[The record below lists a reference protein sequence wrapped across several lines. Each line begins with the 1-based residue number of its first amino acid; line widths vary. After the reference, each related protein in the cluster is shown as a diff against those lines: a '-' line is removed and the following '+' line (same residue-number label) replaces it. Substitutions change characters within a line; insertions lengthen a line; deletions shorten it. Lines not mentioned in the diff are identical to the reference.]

1 MSKRKY
7 YIDRFDRGIQQSKRV
22 QFENPNVLGFTHC
35 AHFDVFT
42 DPKRMIPMP
51 GFEDQRGTANAADVL
66 DLGGIG
72 GNATKIYAVGKA
84 VSNWYG
90 QGWEYRVQI
99 TPDGS
104 YSSGTQFLTVDLS
117 NMPSTFWSNVKT
129 NGGDLR
135 VTASDGITEK
145 AIHFGNFDTVAETGT
160 LYFNTGGT
168 LDSSYYIYYGNPDAS
183 GYIETDTFGAENA
196 FGNYTLAYTLDPDDE
211 YLNMADISA
220 YELTGTGSDYSGVTS
235 PVGGGSENIRWPSL
249 APTSFG
255 NDFMISFLVNRGT
268 YTGLP
273 SVLWDFRGALRCSLT
288 TGNTLQFLLGHTS
301 GNNTYTTSSA
311 LSAST
316 WTVVTVVVNGNDL
329 DVWFDDTQVIN
340 ATAPE
345 NGTLDYSNSDFEI
358 SLFGDMAYDMIT
370 ATTNTLTSGQV
381 STYANNL
388 IDNANFWTIGSEA
401 TFTALSKTYDNLQ
414 LYSKDHSAT
423 DWEPMAAT
431 NGDPAL
437 SRNDYPTQIPVLVSG
452 SLIVFFSQDAAS
464 NGTVYINT
472 FTPSTG
478 VSTRLQSLGTL
489 GNRYPTFAVGAD
501 NIAYV
506 GNGQKIYSVTDGAA
520 TEVFDTGKDIWSLT
534 AFRDFLAI
542 ATEED
547 EKNIVETYDF
557 ARTDPISTLDFG
569 PGEVMLVAE
578 VGGYLIGVSEQSVLD
593 VFETGSTNETTL
605 PGGMSF
611 LLSDGGDAVEAI
623 FHNTETKVDPT
634 DDGRKPPIAQQAF
647 ARKSSII
654 ALGYFDDNDEK
665 KGIWELGVN
674 STGQLALNMLVVMP
688 NTYAWDHI
696 WGGYNFIYMKEGNT
710 NNDRVYRLKNG
721 DVTGDY
727 DQTSFFET
735 TAIGIDKPGTK
746 RQVKT
751 ITVGAFA
758 RQGFTGTVTV
768 KYKSNR
774 NSGSWT
780 TLLAITDFS
789 NDGSEQV
796 IRKTIKRTASGG
808 VLPTAEELQFRVES
822 TGGIEITEFEVEVEE
837 MNI

>member
-1 MSKRKY
+1 MSKRTY

-72 GNATKIYAVGKA
+72 GNATKVYAVGKA

-90 QGWEYRVQI
+90 QDWEYRVQI
-99 TPDGS
+99 TPDGA
-104 YSSGTQFLTVDLS
+104 YSTGTQFLTVDLS
-117 NMPSTFWSNVKT
+117 NMPASFWSNVKT

-145 AIHFGNFDTVAETGT
+145 AVHFGNFDTVAETGT

-168 LDSSYYIYYGNPDAS
+168 LDSSYYVYYGNADAQ
-183 GYIETDTFGAENA
+183 GYLETDTYGAENV
-196 FGNYTLAYTLDPDDE
+196 FGNLTLAYTLDPDDQ

-220 YELTGTGSDYSGVTS
+220 YELTGTGSDYNGVSS
-235 PVGGGSENIRWPSL
+235 PVGGGSDNIRWPNL

-255 NDFMISFLVNRGT
+255 NSFTISFLINRGT
-268 YTGLP
+268 YSGLP
-273 SVLWDFRGALRCSLT
+273 SVLWDFRGALRCT
-288 TGNTLQFLLGHTS
+288 QTAGNTLQFLLSHTS
-301 GNNTYTTSSA
+301 GSNTYTTSSA

-316 WTVVTVVVNGNDL
+316 WTVVTVAINGNDI
-329 DVWFDDTQVIN
+329 DVWFDDTQVVN
-340 ATAPE
+340 ATAAE
-345 NGTLDYSNSDFEI
+345 NGTLDYSNSNFEI
-358 SLFGDMAYDMIT
+358 SLFGDEAYDMIV
-370 ATTNTLTSGQV
+370 ASTNTFSSGEV

-401 TFTALSKTYDNLQ
+401 TFTALNKTYDTLQ
-414 LYSKDHSAT
+414 LYSKDHGAT
-423 DWEPMAAT
+423 DWSAVHAT
-431 NGDPAL
+431 TGQPAL

-452 SLIVFFSQDAAS
+452 DLTVFFSQDAAS
-464 NGTVYINT
+464 NGNVHINT
-472 FTPSTG
+472 FSPTSG
-478 VSTRLQSLGTL
+478 ISLRLQNLSTV
-489 GNRYPTFAVGAD
+489 GNRYPAFAVGAD

-506 GNGQKIYSVTDGAA
+506 GYGQKIYAVTAGAA
-520 TEVFDTGKDIWSLT
+520 TEVFDTGKDIWSVT
-534 AFRDFLAI
+534 AFRDLLAI
-542 ATEED
+542 ATEAD
-547 EKNIVETYDF
+547 EKNITETYDF
-557 ARTDPISTLDFG
+557 ARTDPISTIDFG
-569 PGEVMLVAE
+569 PGEVMLITE
-578 VGGYLIGVSEQSVLD
+578 IGGYLVGVSEQSVLD
-593 VFETGSTNETTL
+593 VFETGSTNDGTL

-611 LLSDGGDAVEAI
+611 MLSGGGDAEEAI
-623 FHNTETKVDPT
+623 FHDTETKVDPT
-634 DDGRKPPIAQQAF
+634 DAGRKPPISQYSF
-647 ARKSSII
+647 PRKRSVV

-665 KGIWELGVN
+665 KGIWELGIN
-674 STGQLALNMLVVMP
+674 SVGRLALNMLVVMP

-696 WGGYNFIYMKEGNT
+696 WGGYNFIYMKEGNA

-735 TAIGIDKPGTK
+735 TAIGVDRPGTK

-774 NSGSWT
+774 KSGSWT
-780 TLLAITDFS
+780 TLLAITDFD
-789 NDGSEQV
+789 NDGSSET
-796 IRKTIKRTASGG
+796 IRKTVKRTTTGN
-808 VLPTAEELQFRVES
+808 VLPTAEEIQFRVES
-822 TGGIEITEFEVEVEE
+822 TGGIELTEFEVEVEE